1 MSSVSCR
8 RLDCNWSRCILAAM
22 FRRLIVRCLTP
33 VLVVS
38 LSFVVPQSEAASD
51 QDVFVAARAAYKL
64 RDDSALTAYAMQL
77 RAGNYVLAPYLD
89 YWGLFL
95 RLEEADTEEVQ
106 AFLRQYADYPF
117 AERAR
122 SEWLKVLGKRQ
133 QWKAFVDA
141 YLPSEK
147 EDVAVS
153 CYAAQARYMQGQ
165 SNALPEAEFLWLTGA
180 DQPAT
185 CDALFELMKRNGV
198 LTDDDVWAR
207 MRLAF
212 QANRVTVARAVAR
225 YLSEPVDVSRLKI
238 FDKVYENPQRMLEK
252 RQLSLNS
259 RLGRELAL
267 YAIERVARN
276 QLPLSI
282 ELWAKL
288 RDSFNRDEQ
297 QYAWGRIALYAAR
310 QHDAQALAMFK
321 RAEGATLDAEQLA
334 WRARAALRATDW
346 DDLLATVADM
356 SQSQQDEAAWRY
368 WKARAL
374 KAKGN
379 VVASNVLLVSLAKE
393 HSFYGLLA
401 EEEMGDAMRA
411 PPISYQA
418 GDSDVAAVRVVP
430 GIQRAMELYQLDMR
444 WEAKLEWLR
453 ATRGFDDRR
462 LIAAA
467 ELAFRQEWYD
477 VAISTADKTAL
488 THDFALRYP
497 TPYRETM
504 EAYVRDNQLD
514 EAWVYGLIRQESR
527 FVSIARS
534 GVGAAGL
541 MQVMPAT
548 AKWIAKRIG
557 MGDYHPGLIHRVETN
572 LELGTYY
579 MRYVLGEMGGQ
590 PLLATAAYNAG
601 PRRPRRWIDSKPME
615 GAVYA
620 ETIPFTETRDYVEK
634 VMANAHFYAH
644 RLGTKLQTFK
654 QRIGVV
660 GQQADAAMATTEE
673 NP

>member
-1 MSSVSCR
+1 
-8 RLDCNWSRCILAAM
+8 M
-22 FRRLIVRCLTP
+22 FRCLLVRCLTP
-33 VLVVS
+33 VLAV
-38 LSFVVPQSEAASD
+38 LLGFVVPQSEAASD
-51 QDVFVAARAAYKL
+51 QDTFIAARAAYKL
-64 RDDSALTAYAMQL
+64 RDDGALTAYAMQL

-89 YWGLFL
+89 YWSLL
-95 RLEEADTEEVQ
+95 LKLEKADNEEVQ

-117 AERAR
+117 AERIR

-141 YLPSEK
+141 YVPSEK

-165 SNALPEAEFLWLTGA
+165 STALPDAGALWLTSA

-225 YLSEPVDVSRLKI
+225 YLSEPVEAGRLKLY
-238 FDKVYENPQRMLEK
+238 DKVYENPQRMLEK
-252 RQLSLNS
+252 RQISLNS
-259 RLGRELAL
+259 RFGRELAL

-276 QLPLSI
+276 QLTLSTD
-282 ELWAKL
+282 LWAKL

-297 QYAWGRIALYAAR
+297 QYAWGRIALYAAK
-310 QHDAQALAMFK
+310 QHDAQALALFK
-321 RAEGATLDAEQLA
+321 KAEGAAFDAEQQA
-334 WRARAALRATDW
+334 WRARAALRAADW
-346 DDLLATVADM
+346 DALLATVADM
-356 SQSQQDEAAWRY
+356 SQSQQDEPAWRY

-374 KAKGN
+374 KEKGN
-379 VVASNVLLVSLAKE
+379 IAASNALLVPLANE

-411 PPISYQA
+411 PPVSYRA
-418 GDSDVAAVRVVP
+418 SDSDVAAVRAVP

-453 ATRGFDDRR
+453 ATRGFDDKQ

-477 VAISTADKTAL
+477 VAITTADKTAL

-548 AKWIAKRIG
+548 AQWVAKRIG

-579 MRYVLGEMGGQ
+579 MRHVLDEMDGQ
-590 PLLATAAYNAG
+590 SLMATAAYNAG
-601 PRRPRRWIDSKPME
+601 PRRPKRWADSKPME
-615 GAVYA
+615 GAVYT
-620 ETIPFTETRDYVEK
+620 ETIPFAETRDYVEK

-654 QRIGVV
+654 QRIGIV
-660 GQQADAAMATTEE
+660 GQQADTAVATTEE
-673 NP
+673 TP